1 MDSDSWARIA
11 TYSRRRLTR
20 SDVYNGEGYEVEEEP
35 NPEYLCP
42 FCAEDFDMVGLCCH
56 IDEMHPVSAKNGVC
70 PVCARNVGSDLVR
83 HLTGQHASYVSRRRR
98 FLRRG
103 TNSPFSILRRELRD
117 GSLQSLFGGSSHL
130 GSSAHTEPDPVL
142 TSFILSSPVV
152 DKSSSVQSLPLVEAG
167 LPAEHSVQKLEDRIV
182 GLSEEDLK
190 EKARRCDF
198 VQGLLLSTFPDDK
211 L

>member
-11 TYSRRRLTR
+11 TYSRRRLSR
-20 SDVYNGEGYEVEEEP
+20 SDVYNGEGYEVEEES
-35 NPEYLCP
+35 NPEYICP

-83 HLTGQHASYVSRRRR
+83 HLTGQHASHLTDNLFLCKLHLKFSRR

-130 GSSAHTEPDPVL
+130 GFSAHTEPDPVL

-152 DKSSSVQSLPLVEAG
+152 DKSSSVQSLPSVEAG
-167 LPAEHSVQKLEDRIV
+167 STAEHSVQKLEDRY
-182 GLSEEDLK
+182 
-190 EKARRCDF
+190 
-198 VQGLLLSTFPDDK
+198 
-211 L
+211 